1 MGMYKSDVKP
11 VVCASNISTA
21 VLFTGPTRLRGII
34 AQSTG
39 SSGTA
44 VINGLADATTVSTST
59 NTQVYIPISVGAG
72 GTETL
77 NLPEDGILY
86 AQRNGTGIVD
96 GIGVVSNTSALTIT
110 LLIDK

>member
-21 VLFTGPTRLRGII
+21 VLFTGPTRLRGFI

-44 VINGLADATTVSTST
+44 VINGLANTTTVSTST

-77 NLPEDGILY
+77 NLPEDGVLY
-86 AQRNGTGIVD
+86 AERNGTGIVD
-96 GIGVVSNTSALTIT
+96 GIGVASNTSALTIT